1 MAGEGNSDSSSN
13 ASGCVSYQTLPNSSD
28 MLSTSIHSHVYDT
41 VAVEVIHG
49 FQTIFKGLF

>member
-41 VAVEVIHG
+41 VAVEVIHD